1 MFTVTS
7 LEDWT
12 SVWHIID
19 TQKRFIKWMKES
31 KCKMVNFENT
41 KIKEKKKDSKCLQR
55 KNCELDLHYM
65 WWEIPSGAKFHI
77 LREINFEN
85 KIL

>member
-1 MFTVTS
+1 
-7 LEDWT
+7 
-12 SVWHIID
+12 
-19 TQKRFIKWMKES
+19 
-31 KCKMVNFENT
+31 MVNFENT
-41 KIKEKKKDSKCLQR
+41 KIKEKKKKTDSKCLQR